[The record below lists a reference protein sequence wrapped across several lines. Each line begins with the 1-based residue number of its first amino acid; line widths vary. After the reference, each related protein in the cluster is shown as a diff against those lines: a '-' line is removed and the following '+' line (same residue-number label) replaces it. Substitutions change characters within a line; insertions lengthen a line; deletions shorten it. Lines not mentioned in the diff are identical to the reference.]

1 MDVAKINEVLKELQI
16 AHSKDFHFSSGH
28 ILGSMCTEPHPI
40 AVKAYNMFIDTN
52 LGDSG
57 IFPGTKELEENVV
70 KMIGKLLH
78 APPSFHGTMVSGG
91 TEGNLTA
98 LWMYKKISGKKE
110 VILPRHAHFSFQK
123 ALSLMNIKA
132 RVVKL
137 RNHVF
142 DMHDLKKC
150 IGKNTAC
157 VVAVA
162 GTTDL
167 GLIDPIEEISEICM
181 ENEVPLH
188 VDAAFGGFVIPFLKE
203 LGYSKK
209 KFDFEIS
216 GVTSISTDPHKMGLS
231 VIPSGCFFVREQNML
246 EHISVESP
254 CTHTQRHLSLLGTR
268 PGASV
273 AATYAVLKFFG
284 IKGYKKV
291 VQHCMDLTFDLAKK
305 LKEKGMKLTV
315 EPEMNILSVRVTD
328 ARNVAMKLSERGWK
342 VGVNE
347 ENCALRIVVM
357 PHVKKRLIMSFVSD
371 LQEVI
376 E

>member
-1 MDVAKINEVLKELQI
+1 VDVTKSNEVLKELQI

-28 ILGSMCTEPHPI
+28 VLGSMCTEPHPI

-52 LGDSG
+52 LGDPG
-57 IFPGTKELEENVV
+57 IFPGTKGIEENVV

-78 APPSFHGTMVSGG
+78 APPTFHGTMVSGG

-98 LWMYKKISGKKE
+98 LWVYKKMSGKKE
-110 VILPRHAHFSFQK
+110 IIVPKHAHFSFQK
-123 ALSLMNIKA
+123 ALSLMDIKV
-132 RVVKL
+132 RFVKL
-137 RNHVF
+137 RTHVM
-142 DMHDLKKC
+142 DIHDLKRC

-157 VVAVA
+157 VIATA

-167 GLIDPIEEISEICM
+167 GLIDPIEKISEICM
-181 ENEVPLH
+181 EHKVPLH

-209 KFDFEIS
+209 KFDFELN

-231 VIPSGCFFVREQNML
+231 VIPSGCFFVREKNML
-246 EHISVESP
+246 EHISVASP

-284 IKGYKKV
+284 NEGYKKV
-291 VQHCMDLTFDLAKK
+291 VQHCMDLTFELAKK
-305 LKEKGMKLTV
+305 LKEKGLKLTV
-315 EPEMNILSVRVTD
+315 EPEMNILSVKVTD
-328 ARNVAMKLSERGWK
+328 TKNVAMKLAERGWK

-347 ENCALRIVVM
+347 ENCAIRIVVM